1 MEGEERNEC
10 LNEKKRR
17 GEKRRKRREKNKK
30 MRVQDKTDKE
40 KRKSVTQNETDCEGE
55 GVREQW

>member
-10 LNEKKRR
+10 LNEKRR

-30 MRVQDKTDKE
+30 KESKIRQTKTRAKV
-40 KRKSVTQNETDCEGE
+40 SPTDCEGE
-55 GVREQW
+55 GVREQC